1 MTSIPPTVLRVKSI
15 GKLDDLKVYTKSIN
29 IESNTDIM
37 DKKEHNDKDVI
48 LDHNFKSTKIKYVTK
63 KCLI

>member
-1 MTSIPPTVLRVKSI
+1 MTSIPPTVLRVKSF

-48 LDHNFKSTKIKYVTK
+48 LDNNFKPTKIKYVTK